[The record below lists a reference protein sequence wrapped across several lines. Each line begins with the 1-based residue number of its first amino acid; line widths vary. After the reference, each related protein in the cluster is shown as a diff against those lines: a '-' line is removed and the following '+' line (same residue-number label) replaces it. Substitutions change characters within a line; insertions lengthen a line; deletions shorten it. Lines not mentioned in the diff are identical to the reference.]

1 MADGTLTITID
12 TASSPWVMQNGE
24 STTVTGQAQLFTM
37 LLTDLGT
44 TANYTGGSTK
54 ALNTVALANGSHLQF
69 SGCKNMV
76 YIGPG
81 MTDTTAKVNPGSFW
95 VSEDDGPE
103 VEVKITTMTV
113 SDADC
118 SGGGG
123 TVANGLTTATFE
135 YPGKPWQW
143 TWANQQMVLV

>member
-12 TASSPWVMQNGE
+12 TASSPWIMQDGR
-24 STTVTGQAQLFTM
+24 STTCTSTTQKITM

-44 TANYTGGSTK
+44 TANYTGGSTQ
-54 ALNTVALANGSHLQF
+54 ALNRVELANGSHLNF
-69 SGCKNMV
+69 SGCKKMV

-81 MTDTTAKVNPGSFW
+81 MADATAKVNPGSFW

-118 SGGGG
+118 SGGAG
-123 TVANGLTTATFE
+123 TVVDGLTTMTME

-143 TWANQQMVLV
+143 TWATEQMVLA

>member
-12 TASSPWVMQNGE
+12 TAASPWIMQDGTA
-24 STTVTGQAQLFTM
+24 TTCTGTAGLFTM
-37 LLTDLGT
+37 NLIDLGT

-54 ALNTVALANGSHLQF
+54 ALNRVELANGSHIQF

-76 YIGPG
+76 YLGAG
-81 MTDTTAKVNPGSFW
+81 LTDGTAKVNPGSFW

-113 SDADC
+113 SDTDC
-118 SGGGG
+118 DGGGG
-123 TVANGLTTATFE
+123 TVVNGLTTATFE

-143 TWANQQMVLV
+143 TWANLQMVLV